1 MNEQKLDHR
10 RKYYMILDCETA
22 TLPFAS
28 KYEGKAKKDVA
39 IAKPLIYDFAYQ
51 IIDCKGRVYRRR
63 SYLVTE
69 IFSVPAVFNTAYFA
83 SKRPIYIER
92 LKNGEITLKSWAE
105 ITEIFLSD
113 LAEVVAVGAY
123 NSIFDFK
130 KAIPFT
136 EEYVKNLYS
145 DNYFEWER
153 RQEWICDK
161 IAEGGRQEKNPDFD
175 KDNFVFR
182 EKKYPLFD
190 VMALSCEHLINN
202 DDYKRTCIDNGWR
215 TPTGKY
221 FPINAEKVYA
231 YVSGNYDFEESH
243 TAIED
248 AEIESFLFAMAT
260 KKTKHNFTK
269 GLVYF
274 PFRILGK
281 VEDFSY

>member
-1 MNEQKLDHR
+1 MNEKKLDRR

-22 TLPFAS
+22 TLPFAK
-28 KYEGKAKKDVA
+28 KYIGEEKKRVA

-51 IIDCKGRVYRRR
+51 IIDCKGNVYRRR

-83 SKRPIYIER
+83 SKRPLYIER
-92 LKNGEITLKSWAE
+92 LKKKEISLKSWEE
-105 ITEIFLSD
+105 IMEIFLSD
-113 LAEVVAVGAY
+113 LEEVAAVGAY

-136 EEYVKNLYS
+136 EEYVQKLYS
-145 DNYFEWER
+145 DNYFEWEK
-153 RQEWICDK
+153 RQEFICDR
-161 IAEGGRQEKNPDFD
+161 IAENGRQEKNPNFD
-175 KDNFVFR
+175 KNNFVFR

-202 DDYKRTCIDNGWR
+202 DEYKQTCIDNGWK
-215 TPTGKY
+215 TKSGKY
-221 FPINAEKVYA
+221 FPITAEKVYA
-231 YVSGNYDFEESH
+231 YASGNYDFEEAH

-248 AEIESFLFAMAT
+248 AEIESFLFSLVT

-269 GLVYF
+269 GLIYF

-281 VEDFSY
+281 VEDFSH